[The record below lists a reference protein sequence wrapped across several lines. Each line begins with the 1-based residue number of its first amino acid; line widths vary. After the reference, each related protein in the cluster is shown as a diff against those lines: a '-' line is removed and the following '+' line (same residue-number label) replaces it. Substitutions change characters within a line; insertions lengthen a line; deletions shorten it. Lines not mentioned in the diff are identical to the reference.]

1 MVTGYTMQQCNA
13 RQHRYVLHVNIYM
26 NYYSYYYN
34 FTLHHHFI
42 YYHNSMKE
50 NKTPRWSSVDNHKT
64 LDSIGEND
72 SKPPIITPNADNIP
86 YHQLFL
92 LMWYTSISNSQT
104 INQTA
109 LLYSLESLACFLA
122 VFICTGIQA
131 QAQQ

>member
-1 MVTGYTMQQCNA
+1 MQQCNA

-50 NKTPRWSSVDNHKT
+50 NKTLRWSSVDNHKT

-92 LMWYTSISNSQT
+92 LMWYTSISKQSNHKPDSLT
-104 INQTA
+104 
-109 LLYSLESLACFLA
+109 LL
-122 VFICTGIQA
+122 T
-131 QAQQ
+131 